1 MKTFLSAVL
10 VAALACLS
18 APATSFGE
26 TIADSATDWSASG
39 TQGENGWTYGL
50 YDQATDDNGVYD
62 GTDFQAFAE
71 PTWIWNGNAWD
82 EANTDGDNVPWTVV
96 NQNGGHPNGD
106 NNGGVQYAIRRWE
119 STASGAATIN
129 YSIAKQNVNCG
140 NGTTALVFHNGV
152 EIGASTIA
160 GGDGVGVSGSVAA
173 NLAVGDHI
181 DLALSPLGTDD
192 TFADGCDGS
201 LFSMNVDVATPK
213 TISINFGANE
223 PDAAGS
229 AVTGAAGVLGTSNW
243 NNVAGQNGT
252 ASDLIDSNGAATSA
266 SVEWTSNNTWAS
278 QGKGEDNNTAPEGN
292 DRNLMTG
299 YLDTNESV
307 PNAVTVNGIDIDG
320 EYNVYVYTKGGVV
333 GRGGD
338 YSIGDQVQSHVD
350 VGPFNGNFAFG
361 DEGDVLVFS
370 GISGDSFTLNGTPLV
385 GSPPRAPINGIE
397 ISTSLVPEPSS
408 GLLLLAGLLG
418 LLGQARRRK

>member
-1 MKTFLSAVL
+1 
-10 VAALACLS
+10 
-18 APATSFGE
+18 
-26 TIADSATDWSASG
+26 
-39 TQGENGWTYGL
+39 
-50 YDQATDDNGVYD
+50 
-62 GTDFQAFAE
+62 
-71 PTWIWNGNAWD
+71 
-82 EANTDGDNVPWTVV
+82 
-96 NQNGGHPNGD
+96 
-106 NNGGVQYAIRRWE
+106 
-119 STASGAATIN
+119 
-129 YSIAKQNVNCG
+129 
-140 NGTTALVFHNGV
+140 
-152 EIGASTIA
+152 
-160 GGDGVGVSGSVAA
+160 
-173 NLAVGDHI
+173 
-181 DLALSPLGTDD
+181 
-192 TFADGCDGS
+192 
-201 LFSMNVDVATPK
+201 
-213 TISINFGANE
+213 
-223 PDAAGS
+223 
-229 AVTGAAGVLGTSNW
+229 
-243 NNVAGQNGT
+243 
-252 ASDLIDSNGAATSA
+252 
-266 SVEWTSNNTWAS
+266 
-278 QGKGEDNNTAPEGN
+278 
-292 DRNLMTG
+292 MTG

>member
-18 APATSFGE
+18 PPATSFGE

-243 NNVAGQNGT
+243 NNVAGQNVT

-299 YLDTNESV
+299 YQ
-307 PNAVTVNGIDIDG
+307 I
-320 EYNVYVYTKGGVV
+320 
-333 GRGGD
+333 
-338 YSIGDQVQSHVD
+338 
-350 VGPFNGNFAFG
+350 
-361 DEGDVLVFS
+361 
-370 GISGDSFTLNGTPLV
+370 
-385 GSPPRAPINGIE
+385 
-397 ISTSLVPEPSS
+397 
-408 GLLLLAGLLG
+408 
-418 LLGQARRRK
+418 